1 MLSTQNW
8 NVTFH
13 PLSHLKSETTKDE
26 IKLDKDKGAPSEKG
40 KDAKKDGKEKGL
52 CVLYQNDVVVY

>member
-1 MLSTQNW
+1 MLNTQNW
-8 NVTFH
+8 NVTFV
-13 PLSHLKSETTKDE
+13 SLKSETTKDE